1 MNWMTKE
8 PRNPMSIKDFFG
20 RAKILAA
27 LAALLLALSLSH
39 AQAAAAPVLG
49 QQIYYGGGDVEVTV
63 LPYSASYTSQLILFS
78 TPSPLVIA
86 NSSQVGQVFNLGNL
100 AALYGIAP
108 GSELV
113 FGILVLNTGDTF
125 KMGPGERNPDG
136 VEHVTVD
143 YDEGL
148 AGDLAILGFEDLYGG
163 GDRDYNDASFQLE
176 GGIGVARV
184 PEAASLV
191 LLMLGLGALV
201 TISRSFSK
209 GGVVRS

>member
-1 MNWMTKE
+1 
-8 PRNPMSIKDFFG
+8 MSIKDFFG
-20 RAKILAA
+20 RAKTLAA
-27 LAALLLALSLSH
+27 LAALLLGLSLSH

-49 QQIYYGGGDVEVTV
+49 QQIYYGGGDVQVTV

-100 AALYGIAP
+100 AALYGVTP
-108 GSELV
+108 GTELV

-136 VEHVTVD
+136 VEHVSVD
-143 YDEGL
+143 YDEGPT
-148 AGDLAILGFEDLYGG
+148 GDVAILGFEDLFGG
-163 GDRDYNDASFQLE
+163 GDRDYNDAYFQLS
-176 GGIGVARV
+176 GSIGVRV

-191 LLMLGLGALV
+191 LLMLGLGALA

-209 GGVVRS
+209 GSIFRS